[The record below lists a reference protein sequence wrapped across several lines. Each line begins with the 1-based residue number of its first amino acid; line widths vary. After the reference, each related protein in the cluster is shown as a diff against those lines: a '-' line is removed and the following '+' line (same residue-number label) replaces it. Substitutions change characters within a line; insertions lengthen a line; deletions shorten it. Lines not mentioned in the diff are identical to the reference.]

1 MSSRVAVS
9 AFAKINLGLDV
20 LARNDDGYHE
30 IRTVLQTIDLH
41 DEMVLEAAGEIT
53 LQVEGPWPVPADDT
67 NLAVRAAAA
76 LAERY
81 PGHGVRITLR
91 KRIPPGSG
99 LGGGSS
105 DAAAVLLGLDR
116 LWATNAD
123 PGLLYALARRLG
135 ADVPF
140 FLYGGTCLAV
150 GRGDEVFP
158 MPDAPSWHVVVAWP
172 GVSLSTRE
180 VYEGLGLPLTR
191 SRILSSMKGF
201 MPSGAA
207 AADPGD
213 SGSGSAEAARRGSAP
228 DTAGL
233 DNDLE
238 RTAFEKVPGLKEL
251 KHRLLDAGAV
261 AASLSGSGSAVF
273 GLFRTERRLES
284 VAASLARGG
293 VVVFRCRT
301 LTREAYRENL
311 FQGSRK

>member
-1 MSSRVAVS
+1 MTSVAIS
-9 AFAKINLGLDV
+9 AFAKINLGLSV
-20 LARNDDGYHE
+20 LARNDDGYHD
-30 IRTVLQTIDLH
+30 IRTVLQAIDLH
-41 DEMVLEAAGEIT
+41 DDLLLEKAGSTT
-53 LQVEGPWPVPADDT
+53 LSVEGPYPVPADDT
-67 NLAVRAAAA
+67 NLALRAATA

-81 PGHGVRITLR
+81 PGHGVRISLR

-105 DAAAVLLGLDR
+105 DAAAVLVGLDR
-116 LWATNAD
+116 LWGLEVD
-123 PGLLYALARRLG
+123 PGLLQALARRLG

-140 FLYGGTCLAV
+140 FLYGGTCLAI

-158 MPDAPSWHVVVAWP
+158 MPDAPSWHVIVAWP

-201 MPSGAA
+201 MPPGTAG
-207 AADPGD
+207 ADPGD
-213 SGSGSAEAARRGSAP
+213 GGSTSATPARRGSAREVVR
-228 DTAGL
+228 L

-238 RTAFEKVPGLKEL
+238 STAFGKVPGLKEL
-251 KHRLLDAGAV
+251 KERLLDSGAS

-273 GLFRTERRLES
+273 GLYRSERRLES

-293 VVVFRCRT
+293 MVVFRCRT
-301 LTREAYRENL
+301 LTRDAYRENL